1 MRYWIHKLVSPEARR
16 LIIKTVSACL
26 FTLGLISNACAI
38 LPIEQLE
45 SFKGAK
51 AYLIQTKAL
60 PMVDI
65 EISIDAGDRYDPI
78 GKSGLAGMTA
88 GLMNYGVRGDKGFL
102 TEAQIADKIAD
113 LGANIGLS
121 VGGERAIL
129 RIRSLSR
136 KDVRDRAVHLAAAML
151 SAPTYDPKIMERE
164 KQRMLTNLR
173 EAETKPEYVLERSFK
188 QSVYGDYPLAYSPSV
203 KSTATINA
211 NDLAQFHKQFYRGD
225 RMIVSIVGDVD
236 KAQAN
241 QMVQSLL
248 NRIPQSGNPVSK
260 LPDLQRSPVE
270 PLAQREIQI
279 PFDSQQAHIVMGMT
293 AVARNNPDYF
303 ALLVG
308 NYILGG
314 GGFVSRLMSEVRE
327 KRGLAYSVFSYFAPG
342 KDNGI
347 FQAGLQTKNDQAK
360 LALEVLSSTI
370 AQFIADGP
378 TPSELE
384 VAKANLVNGY
394 SLRINNNRKLLD
406 NVSSIAWNGLPLD
419 TMEVWTKQVETV
431 TLGQV
436 KAAFQKYLA
445 MDRMK
450 IVVLGAKNK

>member
-1 MRYWIHKLVSPEARR
+1 MNAF
-16 LIIKTVSACL
+16 IKAISACL
-26 FTLGLISNACAI
+26 LVIGWIGNAYAI
-38 LPIEQLE
+38 LPIEQLD

-51 AYLIQTKAL
+51 AYLVQTKAL

-65 EISIDAGDRYDPI
+65 EVSIDAGDRYDPI
-78 GKSGLAGMTA
+78 GKSGLADMAA
-88 GLMNYGVRGDKGFL
+88 GLMNYGAKGNKGYL
-102 TEAQIADKIAD
+102 SEAQIADEIAD

-136 KDVRDRAVHLAAAML
+136 KDLRDRAVQLASAML
-151 SAPTYDPKIMERE
+151 SAPTYDAKIVERE
-164 KQRMLTNLR
+164 KQRIITSLR
-173 EAETKPEYVLERSFK
+173 EAETKPEYVLERSLK
-188 QSVYGDYPLAYSPSV
+188 KSVYGDYPLAYSPSV
-203 KSTATINA
+203 KSVATLTA
-211 NDLAQFHKQFYRGD
+211 NDLVQFHQQFYRGD

-236 KAQAN
+236 RIQAN
-241 QMVQSLL
+241 QIVQALL
-248 NRIPQSGNPVSK
+248 NRIPQSGNPIAK

-279 PFDSQQAHIVMGMT
+279 PFDSQQAHIAMGMT
-293 AVARNNPDYF
+293 AIARNNPDF
-303 ALLVG
+303 FPLLVG

-347 FQAGLQTKNDQAK
+347 FQAGLQTKNDQAT

-384 VAKANLVNGY
+384 AAKANLVNGY
-394 SLRINNNRKLLD
+394 PLRIDNNRKLLD

-419 TMEVWTKQVETV
+419 TMEVWTKQVEAV
-431 TLGQV
+431 SLDQV

>member
-1 MRYWIHKLVSPEARR
+1 MNAFLR
-16 LIIKTVSACL
+16 IISACL
-26 FTLGLISNACAI
+26 MSFGLLSNAYAI
-38 LPIEQLE
+38 LPIEKLD
-45 SFKGAK
+45 SYKGTQ

-65 EISIDAGDRYDPI
+65 EVSIDAGDRYDPV
-78 GKSGLAGMTA
+78 GKSGVADMVA
-88 GLMNYGVRGDKGFL
+88 GLMNYGARGEKGLL
-102 TEAQIADKIAD
+102 TEAQIADEIAD

-136 KDVRDRAVHLAAAML
+136 KDLRDRAVQLAAAML
-151 SAPTYDPKIMERE
+151 SSPTYDPKIVERE
-164 KQRMLTNLR
+164 KQRTITSLR
-173 EAETKPEYVLERSFK
+173 EAETKPEFVLERRFK
-188 QSVYGDYPLAYSPSV
+188 KSVYGNYPLADSPSV
-203 KSTATINA
+203 QSVGSINA
-211 NDLAQFHKQFYRGD
+211 NDLKQFHKQFYRGD

-236 KAQAN
+236 RTQAAEI
-241 QMVQSLL
+241 VQNLL
-248 NRIPQSGNPVSK
+248 KRIPQSGQAIAK
-260 LPDLQRSPVE
+260 LPDLQRSPIE
-270 PLAQREIQI
+270 PLVQREIQI
-279 PFDSQQAHIVMGMT
+279 PFDTQQAHIAMGMT
-293 AVARNNPDYF
+293 AIARNNPDYF
-303 ALLVG
+303 PLLVG

-347 FQAGLQTKNDQAK
+347 FQAGLQTKNDQAA
-360 LALEVLSSTI
+360 LALDVMSTTI

-384 VAKANLVNGY
+384 AAKSNLINGY
-394 SLRINNNRKLLD
+394 PLRIDNNRKLLD
-406 NVSSIAWNGLPLD
+406 NVSSIAWNDLPLD
-419 TMEVWTKQVETV
+419 TMDVWTKQVEAV
-431 TLGQV
+431 TLEQV
-436 KAAFQKYLA
+436 KASFQKYLA